1 MVLGMEPIDVVWT
14 DDDVD
19 AELDVG
25 IAADVDVDVDTC
37 EAGLEVVPT

>member
-1 MVLGMEPIDVVWT
+1 MEPIDVVWIG
-14 DDDVD
+14 DDVD